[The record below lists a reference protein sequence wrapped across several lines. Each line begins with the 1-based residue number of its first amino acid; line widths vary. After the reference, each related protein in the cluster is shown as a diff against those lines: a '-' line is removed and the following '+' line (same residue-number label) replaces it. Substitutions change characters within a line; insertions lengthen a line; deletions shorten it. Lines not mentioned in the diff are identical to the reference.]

1 MVYEICLMTSF
12 WCLYCQI
19 STEFRNYS
27 GIFIVD
33 FEQVNS
39 SWVTSIQQTILC
51 FRVTIKL
58 PDELFNMFKVMTK
71 SPGETKMRSFRCLYW
86 ELITH
91 QPNQLPAN
99 IYLFK
104 VNNKNTRKRCEI
116 CSQLTIKTPDRRH

>member
-1 MVYEICLMTSF
+1 MTSL